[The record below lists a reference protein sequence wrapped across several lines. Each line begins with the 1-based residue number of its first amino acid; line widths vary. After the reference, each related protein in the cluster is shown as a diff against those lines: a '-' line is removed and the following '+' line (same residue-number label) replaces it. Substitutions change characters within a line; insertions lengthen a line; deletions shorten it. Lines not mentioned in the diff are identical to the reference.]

1 VYSRSHSHIEDGV
14 DGYRPKIGLAL
25 RAACDESLRFC
36 EGRAWEWFRK
46 YTLKNSNWIT
56 TNRQQVLDNL
66 VKS

>member
-1 VYSRSHSHIEDGV
+1 MVIGPRSDWRCV
-14 DGYRPKIGLAL
+14 RRL
-25 RAACDESLRFC
+25 C

-66 VKS
+66 VKSYERLFFKSMNAL